1 MNKQFFFPVVALAV
15 AACVV
20 STEASVT
27 LTSLTGSPNVRG
39 TATFSVNAASS
50 ARELWCAWG
59 DSDKGTSFAAWPHN
73 ERVCTVPANATTVT
87 SPLPW
92 AARKGAVAR
101 FFLFPTG
108 GTYSV
113 SYLVTSGAQAIDTG
127 IVPDPTLKISA
138 ELELEDVHTLQQ
150 RAFGVN
156 DNNPCTVVAYI
167 NNGSTW
173 AWAFKDDVG
182 NWYGTGIEIEP
193 WRTVITLDGPNNL
206 ASFSY
211 AGHEARRF
219 AISTT
224 RTKTGNVTMSFCA
237 SHQPNGGYT
246 WFMQDG
252 RFYGGSLSTDTAGAH
267 TYVPFV

>member
-1 MNKQFFFPVVALAV
+1 MTRKSFMSIKNMAFKKLAIACVAVVAMGATLQ
-15 AACVV
+15 
-20 STEASVT
+20 ASVT
-27 LTSLTGSPNVRG
+27 LTSFTGSPNVRG

-50 ARELWCAWG
+50 AREIWCAWG
-59 DSDKGTSFAAWPHN
+59 DSDKGTSFAAWPNN

-101 FFLFPTG
+101 FFLFPAG

-138 ELELEDVHTLQQ
+138 ELELEDMQTLQQ

-156 DNNPCTVVAYI
+156 DSNPCTVVAYV

-173 AWAFKDDVG
+173 AWA
-182 NWYGTGIEIEP
+182 WATGTAPASKSSRGVRSSRWTAP
-193 WRTVITLDGPNNL
+193 TTLRRSPMPDTRRGDLP
-206 ASFSY
+206 SPRP
-211 AGHEARRF
+211 ARRP
-219 AISTT
+219 AT
-224 RTKTGNVTMSFCA
+224 
-237 SHQPNGGYT
+237 
-246 WFMQDG
+246 
-252 RFYGGSLSTDTAGAH
+252 
-267 TYVPFV
+267 

>member
-1 MNKQFFFPVVALAV
+1 MKKMSFVTRWMKV
-15 AACVV
+15 AARA
-20 STEASVT
+20 TLPLFALIAMGATLQASVT

-50 ARELWCAWG
+50 AREIWCAWG
-59 DSDKGTSFAAWPHN
+59 DSDKGTSFAAWPNN

-108 GTYSV
+108 GTYPI

-138 ELELEDVHTLQQ
+138 EFELEDLQTLQQ

-156 DNNPCTVVAYI
+156 DKNPCTVVAYI
-167 NNGSTW
+167 NNGSAW
-173 AWAFKDDVG
+173 AWAFKDDEG
-182 NWYGTGIEIEP
+182 NWSGTGIEIEP

-206 ASFSY
+206 ASFS
-211 AGHEARRF
+211 
-219 AISTT
+219 
-224 RTKTGNVTMSFCA
+224 
-237 SHQPNGGYT
+237 
-246 WFMQDG
+246 
-252 RFYGGSLSTDTAGAH
+252 
-267 TYVPFV
+267 